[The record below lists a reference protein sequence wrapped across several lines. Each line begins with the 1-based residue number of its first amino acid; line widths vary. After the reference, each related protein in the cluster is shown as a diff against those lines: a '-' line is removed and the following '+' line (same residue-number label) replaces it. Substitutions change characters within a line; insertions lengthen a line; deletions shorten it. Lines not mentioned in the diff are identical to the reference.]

1 MNIFVES
8 PAMDDVVQALGR
20 LSNVVELYKVTGE
33 YDIIAV
39 VSVASVE
46 EFRDLLI
53 YKILKINGVR
63 NTTTSVVFNAPKCS
77 RYLAEAQRTG

>member
-1 MNIFVES
+1 
-8 PAMDDVVQALGR
+8 MDDVVQALGR

-39 VSVASVE
+39 VSTASIE
-46 EFRDLLI
+46 EFRDLLM

-63 NTTTSVVFNAPKCS
+63 NTVTSVVFNAPKRPLYS
-77 RYLAEAQRTG
+77 TEAQRTR